1 MGSVQSPTFWKD
13 FILSVNFVGIGR
25 FAIAVG
31 TDVGMGV
38 KRQHLI
44 KERMQ
49 YKAEDGMLQIAKL
62 FYMQEGM
69 WIEAVDTEKAIQ
81 ELTETTEK
89 TMLYYIESCDDIS
102 ESIENIGNTAIE
114 AEKRNPGLINEMKDI
129 LSWG

>member
-1 MGSVQSPTFWKD
+1 
-13 FILSVNFVGIGR
+13 
-25 FAIAVG
+25 
-31 TDVGMGV
+31 
-38 KRQHLI
+38 
-44 KERMQ
+44 MQ
-49 YKAEDGMLQIAKL
+49 YRSEDNMLQTTKL
-62 FYMQEGM
+62 FYMQKGM

-114 AEKRNPGLINEMKDI
+114 AEKKNPGLINEMKDI